1 MATYTTNLNLK
12 KPATTDLVSIAD
24 INGNM
29 DAIDTAIANGAV
41 VKTTSSVA
49 PSAALKNGFYYVSSS
64 TSGLSGADANPFLQF
79 HSGNNDFRIL
89 TTAYSDVWLQQ
100 IATDFR
106 SEHVYIRRRENG
118 TWKDWTELGGGG
130 GAEIYT
136 NKSASSWVADNTY
149 SDFPY
154 RCAIAITGVTAS
166 DVAEVVFAQSE
177 ASSGNYASV
186 CETYAGG
193 VYIYSSVNTSITIPT
208 ILIHKG

>member
-136 NKSASSWVADNTY
+136 SIAASSWTADSTY
-149 SDFPY
+149 ADFGY
-154 RCAIAITGVTAS
+154 RCAIAITGVTAN

>member
-24 INGNM
+24 INDNM
-29 DAIDTAIANGAV
+29 DAIDTAIASGAV
-41 VKTTSSVA
+41 VKTSQSCS
-49 PSAALKNGFYYVSSS
+49 PSQALKNGFYYVTST
-64 TSGLSGADANPFLQF
+64 TSGLSGADSNPFRQY
-79 HSGNNDFRIL
+79 HTSANDFRIL
-89 TTAYSDVWLQQ
+89 TTAYSDSWIQQ

-136 NKSASSWVADNTY
+136 NKSASSWSADSTY
-149 SDFPY
+149 TGFGY
-154 RCAIAITGVTAS
+154 RCAIAITGVTVN
-166 DVAEVVFAQSE
+166 DVAEVVFAQAE
-177 ASSGNYASV
+177 AQSGNYASV